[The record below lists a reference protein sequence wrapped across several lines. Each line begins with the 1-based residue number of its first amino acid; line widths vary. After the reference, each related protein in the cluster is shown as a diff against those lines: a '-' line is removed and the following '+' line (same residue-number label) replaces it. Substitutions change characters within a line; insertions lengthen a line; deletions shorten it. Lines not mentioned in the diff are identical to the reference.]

1 MINLVLIGKKLKKL
15 REQSNLTIEQVANYL
30 EIDVLKIVSIENGEL
45 VLTPTLLNQLSYLY
59 FCPVKHILNNNS
71 IVCSNIRYVKAVHL

>member
-45 VLTPTLLNQLSYLY
+45 VLTPTLLNQLSLIYI
-59 FCPVKHILNNNS
+59 FVQLN
-71 IVCSNIRYVKAVHL
+71 IF